1 MLSSLCISNLFAD
14 DWKDL
19 LREEGNYWQST
30 ALDTIP
36 LIDRDGDFTTEEY
49 KNPFDLLPSDTQQS
63 IEYDAETDTYI
74 IYEKLGDEF
83 LSMPSYMTFDEY
95 LTWKSEQSDQEYF
108 NKLSGIGDNSRGK
121 SGLLDPMSKV
131 NIQESLKDRLFG
143 GNDVTIKPQGTIDVA
158 IGVQY
163 NFVNN
168 GQNPARRIDRWSLLF
183 EPKIKINVDGK
194 IGDKMDLGFNYD
206 TQSTFDSDRKIK
218 LAYDS
223 EEFTEDDIIKKIEAG
238 NVSLPL
244 RSSLISGSQSLFGL
258 KTELQFGHLKVTG
271 IASQQKS
278 KPKKLSIQNGATIQ
292 EFELRPADYD
302 ENRHF
307 FISHYHRNAYEG
319 ALERLPHVLS
329 AFTIAN
335 IEVWISDDRPDYDEN
350 STQIVGIVDIGTPEQ
365 DTFSNTNADY
375 FIQDAFF
382 PPLNRDVNGVRMP
395 DNNSNALMAELEV
408 DASTRQMTKAN
419 QNLRTQY
426 EMQETRDFEQFKG
439 RMLRSNEYTFNPELG
454 FISLNI
460 RLQPNQQLAVSYEYF
475 YTQNCD
481 EVYRVGELATDSQI
495 ASTDSTGTAQPE
507 TVIFS
512 KLLKSSN
519 QSITHPTWDLMMK
532 NIYALRTN
540 NLSQK
545 DFRFDIFYEDDL
557 DGGQLKK
564 FIPPFGTFDKSNE
577 PLLNVFNLDNLN
589 SINDPQPDGVFD
601 FVPGVTVIPRIGAI
615 IFPTLE
621 PFGQTLRDFGAPD
634 FFIYDSL
641 YTNTVTIAEL
651 DLTKSKF
658 LMKGEYKSD
667 SSSEIQLG
675 SWNIPQG
682 SVTVRAGGKLLVEG
696 QDYEVDYGI
705 GRLRILNEAY
715 LQQGVPL
722 DIQLEDNS
730 LFSLQ
735 QKSMLGVRADYEFSE
750 NFSIGGTYLRL
761 SERPFT
767 QKVNVGDDP
776 INNRVIG
783 LDMAYQK
790 EAPWVTKVLDKLPLY
805 STNAESSVSFNAE
818 VAALK
823 PGHRK
828 VINLED
834 EDEGV
839 VNIDDFEGAVT
850 GLPMGSAPF
859 SWQLAS
865 VPKEYGSDTQWPEV
879 DLDGT
884 QSGVNRAM
892 LNWYIADIN
901 VRSNEDNDN
910 PYTRGVLQNDLFNRD
925 IPVNTRQ
932 DLFTFDMIY
941 DPQVRGPYN
950 FDEPGGISGISEG
963 LSGYDEE
970 LGLLLNNPEDRWAGV
985 MRYLNTNDFQAAN
998 YEFIE
1003 FWLLNPY
1010 MDQEGYNNEVIT
1022 PSDPDEQGKL
1032 TFHLGSISEDIL
1044 KDGVQLY
1051 ENGIQLQANTV
1062 AEQVT
1067 PFGTIPLTPPVT
1079 GAFDVSTKEDQDL
1092 GLDGISS
1099 AEERTKHN
1107 DWLTSVE
1114 SALGP
1119 PPSLVLEEDPANDD
1133 FAFFGDATVFE
1144 DSDNLA
1150 TKYRL
1155 FSNSENN
1162 SPDIQGSGT
1171 QVSQTLF
1178 NSNVRGKF
1186 EPDREDLNG
1195 NNSLDQS
1202 ENYYKYEV
1210 QLNNNGNNE
1219 LDESATPYITD
1230 VVVPDGTNEKWYRFQ
1245 IPIQDI
1251 GQSQI
1256 EGDIQ
1261 GFRSIQFMRMVLNEF
1276 GSRKILRMAEFEL
1289 VRSQWRRDLVRCNG
1303 DQGVDAQEFNL
1314 DTRGVE
1320 ENGKKEPFGYVI
1332 PPNVQQ
1338 EEIFNSI
1345 SSNLLN
1351 ERSLAMNF
1359 RNFVGGCEM
1368 SMNKLLDMDLRLFKR
1383 LQLFVH
1389 AEESIEDAYLDST
1402 TDLIKDDELELFVRF
1417 GKDYENNYYEYQI
1430 PLTLSKEIIG
1440 PIEQTQLVDSIW
1452 REDNFM
1458 DVHVTDLV
1466 NLKRQRNA
1474 LGLDVTQPF
1483 EEDYN
1488 IHGHKISVIGNP
1500 TLGLVKGIQIGIRN
1514 TRDRGVDFVD
1524 GEVWVN
1530 ELRAVGF
1537 DEEGSVAGLAR
1548 LDVQL
1553 ADLGNLSVS
1562 GQYSS
1567 IGWGSLDQRM
1577 LERNREELIDYDIAT
1592 NLELGKFLPSKW
1604 NVRVPF
1610 YAQYLKSISNP
1621 QYHPF
1626 DSDVL
1631 MKDKI
1636 SAALTPQERA
1646 NVRAEAQDVTT
1657 IKTFNFTNVKK
1668 ERSTKPASKKNP
1680 TSTKTKSGG
1689 AIAIKGEEELDDK
1702 AAAKAAKKAA
1712 RKAAPP
1718 KPMPWDISNFSA
1730 SYGYT
1735 ETDRRDP
1742 LLEFDNTKEY
1752 RGGIDYLY
1760 SRKVNYITPF
1770 KSIKSKHL
1778 NLIKQF
1784 NFNLLPNSFGF
1795 NTILDKTFKQR
1806 KFRLPNEK
1814 AFQFDE
1820 KSFVWTRQYDLKWDF
1835 TKSLNMRFNAS
1846 NQSFIDELRQVGIS
1860 DTADQRDWQDE
1871 NGIKRSTE
1879 VSENAD
1885 FVQDYW
1891 INNLQNGGRN
1901 RSYDHQLSLTY
1912 TLPIRYLPFMDWISV
1927 KTQYKADYTWAAGQL
1942 ITIDDVGSEPG
1953 EGNQPGAVIKN
1964 NQNRSV
1970 NATLD
1975 FKKLYSKS
1983 KYVKSLDK
1991 IGATKEKDDKRSS
2004 RHTGSRD
2011 ALSVD
2016 DVASPTDKDKTGGKA
2031 ERTKKSEGPRTI
2043 SGIEKFLVRPLFSL
2057 RTVKLSYRED
2067 LSTLVPGFGGHI
2079 EDSAGNS
2086 VDPNAYNPVFFGL
2099 SDGFSAPGWDFVA
2112 GLQPDITRSAS
2123 NDNWLYQN
2131 QEWFNTSKVL
2141 NKQIMQNN
2149 KQTLEA
2155 DIALEPWK
2163 DVDIDIEFYKKTSRN
2178 HSEEFTF
2185 LEKDGQDPGFTQQ
2198 ALYDVGSVEFSYY
2211 TLNTLFGVKNDN
2223 GDRLDQNGSSIQL
2236 FNTLRDNRAAIS
2248 QRLAREN
2255 GEHEIDGEDYA
2266 VGLGKL
2272 NNDVVVPAF
2281 IAAYTGQDPNDV
2293 NLDIIDES
2301 SQWNFLPKPNWSLNY
2316 RGLNKLPW
2324 FKEAFKSINIK
2335 HGYKSVF
2342 GINRFNSDPQYDA
2355 LANNGDL
2362 NDIKV
2367 ASGNYYTRWEIP
2379 SIQINEQFSPVLGID
2394 VQTQNNITFTAEYKK
2409 SRQLE
2414 LYTTVAELKEQR
2426 STEWVFGAGFQ
2437 FEDVNIGFLT
2447 GERKNKKKRSRT
2459 KSAGNKAGGIGSII
2473 DTGEDIP
2480 RKLIFDVSMSFADNI
2495 TYAHDLRNDAL
2506 NPQAVRGTKQF
2517 RISPSIEYDI
2527 NKNLS
2532 LRWYSEYGQTTPH
2545 VTPPFPVT
2553 NFETAFVVRFKL
2565 N

>member
-1 MLSSLCISNLFAD
+1 MNFKIGLLGLMLSSLSVSNLYAD

-19 LREEGNYWQST
+19 LRMESDYWQST
-30 ALDTIP
+30 AIDTIP
-36 LIDRDGDFTTEEY
+36 LIDRDGDFTTEDY
-49 KNPFDLLPSDTQQS
+49 QNPFDLLPSDTEQT
-63 IEYDAETDTYI
+63 IEYDADSDTYI
-74 IYEKLGDEF
+74 ISEKIGDEY
-83 LSMPSYMTFDEY
+83 LTMPSYMTFDEY

-121 SGLLDPMSKV
+121 SGLLDPMSKI
-131 NIQESLKDRLFG
+131 NIKDSLKDRLFG
-143 GNDVTIKPQGTIDVA
+143 GNEVTIKPQGTIDVA

-168 GQNPARRIDRWSLLF
+168 GNNPARRIDRWAMLF
-183 EPKIKINVDGK
+183 EPKIKMNVDGN

-258 KTELQFGHLKVTG
+258 KTDLQFGHLKVTAL
-271 IASQQKS
+271 ASQQKS
-278 KPKKLSIQNGATIQ
+278 KPKKLSIQNGAQIQ

-307 FISHYHRNAYEG
+307 FISHYHREAYEE
-319 ALERLPHVLS
+319 ALSNLPHVLS

-335 IEVWISDDRPDYDEN
+335 IEVWISDDRPDFDEN
-350 STQIVGIVDIGTPEQ
+350 STQIVGIVDIGNPEE
-365 DTFSNTNADY
+365 DKFSNPDADY
-375 FIQDAFF
+375 FIDQAFF
-382 PPLNRDVNGVRMP
+382 PPLNLDVNGVRMP
-395 DNNSNALMAELEV
+395 DNKSNSLMDELET
-408 DASTRQMTKAN
+408 DAFTRQMTNAN
-419 QNLRTQY
+419 ASLRTTY
-426 EMQETRDFEQFKG
+426 NMQETRDFEQFKG
-439 RMLRSNEYTFNPELG
+439 RMLRPNEFTFNPELG

-495 ASTDSTGTAQPE
+495 ASTDSTGVAQPE

-540 NLSQK
+540 NLSPK

-577 PLLNVFNLDNLN
+577 PLLNVFNLDQLN

-621 PFGQTLRDFGAPD
+621 PFGSTLREWGAPD

-658 LMKGEYKSD
+658 IMKGEYKSD
-667 SSSEIQLG
+667 SSAEIQLG

-682 SVTVRAGGKLLVEG
+682 SVTVRAGGKVLIEG

-735 QKSMLGVRADYEFSE
+735 QKSMLGLRADYEFTK

-783 LDMAYQK
+783 FDMVYQK
-790 EAPWVTKVLDKLPLY
+790 EAPWVTKIIDKLPLY

-823 PGHRK
+823 PGHRR

-834 EDEGV
+834 ENEGV

-850 GLPMGSAPF
+850 GLPMGSSPF
-859 SWQLAS
+859 AWNLAS
-865 VPKEYGSDTQWPEV
+865 VPVEYGPSPQWPEAFRE
-879 DLDGT
+879 GT
-884 QSGVNRAM
+884 ESGVNRAM

-901 VRSNEDNDN
+901 VRSSEDNDN
-910 PYTRGVLQNDLFNRD
+910 AYTRGVLQRDLFNRD
-925 IPVNTRQ
+925 IPINARQ

-941 DPQVRGPYN
+941 DPTLRGPYN
-950 FDEPGGISGISEG
+950 FDLPDGIDGISEG
-963 LSGYDEE
+963 FDTFDEE
-970 LGLLLNNPEDRWAGV
+970 LGIILNNPETRWAGV

-1003 FWLLNPY
+1003 FWLLNPF
-1010 MDQEGYNNEVIT
+1010 MEQEGYNNEIIT
-1022 PSDPDEQGKL
+1022 PQDPFEEGKL

-1044 KDGVQLY
+1044 KDGVQFY
-1051 ENGIQLQANTV
+1051 ENGVQIVNNTV
-1062 AEQVT
+1062 AEQET
-1067 PFGTIPLTPPVT
+1067 AFGTIPLTPPVT
-1079 GAFDVSTKEDQDL
+1079 GSFDITTKEQQDV
-1092 GLDGISS
+1092 GLDGINSL
-1099 AEERTKHN
+1099 EERVKHE
-1107 DWLTSVE
+1107 DWLNSVE
-1114 SALGP
+1114 NALTTTP
-1119 PPSLVLEEDPANDD
+1119 LQVQEDPANDD
-1133 FAFFGDATVFE
+1133 FAFFGDSDVF
-1144 DSDNLA
+1144 DDMDNLN

-1171 QVSQTLF
+1171 NVSQSLF
-1178 NSNVRGKF
+1178 NTNVRGKF

-1210 QLNNNGNNE
+1210 QINNDGNNE
-1219 LDESATPYITD
+1219 IDQTATPYITD
-1230 VVVPDGTNEKWYRFQ
+1230 VVTVERGSNGADEKWYRFQ

-1251 GQSQI
+1251 SNDQI

-1261 GFRSIQFMRMVLNEF
+1261 GFRSIQFMRMIVNEF
-1276 GSRKILRMAEFEL
+1276 SSRKILRMAEFEL
-1289 VRSQWRRDLVRCNG
+1289 VRSQWRRDLVVCNG
-1303 DQGVDAQEFNL
+1303 EFGASSVEFNL
-1314 DTRGVE
+1314 DTRGIE
-1320 ENGKKEPFGYVI
+1320 ENGNKEPFGYVI
-1332 PPNVQQ
+1332 PPDVQQ
-1338 EEIFNSI
+1338 EQIFNSI
-1345 SSNLLN
+1345 SSNALN
-1351 ERSLAMNF
+1351 ERALSMNF
-1359 RNFVGGCEM
+1359 RSLGPDCEI

-1389 AEESIEDAYLDST
+1389 AEESIEQAYLDGIG
-1402 TDLIKDDELELFVRF
+1402 TDTIKDNDLELFVRF
-1417 GKDYENNYYEYQI
+1417 GKDYENNYYEYRI
-1430 PLTLSKEIIG
+1430 PLSMTKDNNLSRATPPEY
-1440 PIEQTQLVDSIW
+1440 QDSVW
-1452 REDNFM
+1452 REDNLM
-1458 DVHVTDLV
+1458 DVTITDLV
-1466 NLKRQRNA
+1466 DLKRERNA
-1474 LGLDVTQPF
+1474 LGFPVT
-1483 EEDYN
+1483 EEYIKEDYN
-1488 IHGHKISVIGNP
+1488 TFGHEIRVIGNP
-1500 TLGLVKGIQIGIRN
+1500 TFGLVKGIQIGITN
-1514 TRDRGVDFVD
+1514 TREDGTEDVD

-1530 ELRAVGF
+1530 ELRAIGF
-1537 DEEGSVAGLAR
+1537 DEEPSVAALAR

-1577 LERNREELIDYDIAT
+1577 LERNREELIDYDVAT

-1604 NVRVPF
+1604 NVRIPF

-1621 QYHPF
+1621 QFHPF

-1631 MKDKI
+1631 VRDKI
-1636 SAALTPQERA
+1636 AAADTPQERA
-1646 NVRAEAQDVTT
+1646 AVRAESQDVTT
-1657 IKTFNFTNVKK
+1657 IRTFNFTNVKK
-1668 ERSTKPASKKNP
+1668 ERSTKPINRKDGKSN
-1680 TSTKTKSGG
+1680 KTEVGKATPPKVDGG
-1689 AIAIKGEEELDDK
+1689 TDLDEKAIAK
-1702 AAAKAAKKAA
+1702 AEKKAA

-1742 LLEFDNTKEY
+1742 LLEFDNSKEY
-1752 RGGIDYLY
+1752 RGGLDYIY

-1778 NLIKQF
+1778 AILKQF
-1784 NFNLLPNSFGF
+1784 NFNPFPNSFGF
-1795 NTILDKTFKQR
+1795 NTTLDKTFKQR
-1806 KFRLPNEK
+1806 KFRLPNTK

-1835 TKSLNMRFNAS
+1835 TKALNMRFNAS
-1846 NQSFIDELRQVGIS
+1846 NQSFVDELRQVGIE
-1860 DTADQRDWQDE
+1860 DIAEQRDWQDE
-1871 NGIKRSTE
+1871 QGEIRTNE
-1879 VSENAD
+1879 VNQDAE

-1891 INNLQNGGRN
+1891 MNNLQNGGRN

-1912 TLPIRYLPFMDWISV
+1912 TLPIRYLPLMDWITV

-1942 ITIDDVGSEPG
+1942 ITIDQ
-1953 EGNQPGAVIKN
+1953 EGNQPGAIIKN

-1975 FKKLYSKS
+1975 FKKLYNKS
-1983 KYVKSLDK
+1983 KYIKSLDK
-1991 IGATKEKDDKRSS
+1991 SGKSNERESRSS
-2004 RHTGSRD
+2004 RSDRSRD
-2011 ALSVD
+2011 ALNPKSD
-2016 DVASPTDKDKTGGKA
+2016 IADKTDADKA
-2031 ERTKKSEGPRTI
+2031 VVKDRTKKSDGPRQP
-2043 SGIEKFLVRPLFSL
+2043 SGIEKFLLRPIFSL
-2057 RTVKLSYRED
+2057 RTAKLSYRED
-2067 LSTLVPGFGGHI
+2067 LSTLVPGFL
-2079 EDSAGNS
+2079 DT
-2086 VDPNAYNPVFFGL
+2086 PQFFGL
-2099 SDGFSAPGWDFVA
+2099 SEGFSSPGWQFVA
-2112 GLQPDITRSAS
+2112 GLQPDITKSNN

-2131 QEWFNTSKVL
+2131 QQWFNTSKVL
-2141 NKQIMQNN
+2141 NKQIMQDSR
-2149 KQTLEA
+2149 QTLEA
-2155 DIALEPWK
+2155 DFAFEPWK
-2163 DVDIDIEFYKKTSRN
+2163 DVDIDVEFYKKTSRN

-2185 LEKDGQDPGFTQQ
+2185 LDKDGVEGFRQQ

-2211 TLNTLFGVKNDN
+2211 TLNTLFGN
-2223 GDRLDQNGSSIQL
+2223 RSIEL
-2236 FNTLRDNRAAIS
+2236 FNTLRDNRAIVS
-2248 QRLAREN
+2248 QRIGIDRE
-2255 GEHEIDGEDYA
+2255 GGQHEIDGNEYA
-2266 VGLGKL
+2266 KGLGKL
-2272 NNDVVVPAF
+2272 NNDVVVPSF
-2281 IAAYTGQDPNDV
+2281 IAAYTGQDPTEV
-2293 NLDIIDES
+2293 NLDIIQET
-2301 SQWNFLPKPNWSLNY
+2301 SQWNYLPKPNWSLNY
-2316 RGLNKLPW
+2316 RGLNKLPM
-2324 FKEAFKSINIK
+2324 FKNIFKTINIK

-2342 GINRFNSDPQYDA
+2342 GINRYNSDPQYDA
-2355 LANNGDL
+2355 LSNQGNL
-2362 NDIKV
+2362 NEIKV
-2367 ASGNYYTRWEIP
+2367 ASGNYFTRWEIP
-2379 SIQINEQFSPVLGID
+2379 SIQINEQFSPIIGID
-2394 VQTQNNITFTAEYKK
+2394 LQTQNNINLNFEYKK

-2414 LYTTVAELKEQR
+2414 LYTTVAELNEQL
-2426 STEWVFGAGFQ
+2426 STEFVFGAGFQ

-2447 GERKNKKKRSRT
+2447 GEKKNKKKRSRT
-2459 KSAGNKAGGIGSII
+2459 QSASQKAGGLASVL
-2473 DTGEDIP
+2473 DTGDANFK
-2480 RKLIFDVSMSFADNI
+2480 RKLICDISMSFADNI
-2495 TYAHDLRNDAL
+2495 TYAHDLRNDVL
-2506 NPQAVRGTKQF
+2506 NPLAVRGTKQF

-2532 LRWYSEYGQTTPH
+2532 LRWYSEYGRTTPW